1 MTLKSA
7 ADRRVILT
15 KPDRKTWFSSRAK
28 DRWFLFFLLAP
39 PMALLFLTLG
49 IPILKSIYISFF
61 DVTLLH
67 MNDYRWNNFANY
79 LHLWTEQDFIQ
90 ALRTTL
96 IYVIGIV
103 ILQFVLGILLASIL
117 NHVVRMRKL
126 LRTVILIPWTIPT
139 IVVALLWMWLFQPQ
153 YGILN
158 YILVSWGIIDKPY
171 EWLSSLHLALPAV
184 MVAALWRQ
192 LPFMSTML
200 LAGMQGISA
209 EIYEASRIDGANRQQ
224 TFWYITLPQLKNTI
238 RTVTLIAMIENFKM
252 FPLFWIMTG
261 GGPLNATTT
270 LAILSYKTAFI
281 KLNLGEGAAIGVLW
295 LLLLLGISW
304 GYNKL
309 FSIGEETQ
317 ARGH

>member
-1 MTLKSA
+1 MKSI
-7 ADRRVILT
+7 ADTSVKLE
-15 KPDRKTWFSSRAK
+15 KPYRNAWLSSRAK

-39 PMALLFLTLG
+39 PMVLLLLTLG
-49 IPILKSIYISFF
+49 IPIVKSIYMSFF
-61 DVTLLH
+61 DVTLVR

-79 LHLWTEQDFIQ
+79 SHLWTENDFIQ

-96 IYVIGIV
+96 IYVVGIV
-103 ILQFVLGILLASIL
+103 ILQFVLGIVLASIL

-126 LRTVILIPWTIPT
+126 LRTAILIPWTIPT

-153 YGILN
+153 YGVLN
-158 YILVSWGIIDKPY
+158 YILVNWGIIDKPY

-209 EIYEASRIDGANRQQ
+209 EIYEASKIDGANSRQ

-238 RTVTLIAMIENFKM
+238 KTVTLISMIENFKM

-295 LLLLLGISW
+295 LLLLLFISW

-309 FSIGEETQ
+309 FSIGEDNQ

>member
-1 MTLKSA
+1 M
-7 ADRRVILT
+7 
-15 KPDRKTWFSSRAK
+15 
-28 DRWFLFFLLAP
+28 LAP